1 MMNALFLALGAILV
15 AIISFFFL
23 KKKKKISE
31 VPNQKV
37 FESFEAQTAIFKT
50 DKPQAY
56 RATLSLDEKDKSIRP
71 EGFQQRNLDREVGGL
86 EEGDKG
92 LKETKKVEAE
102 IKDVWDERS
111 DKIDE
116 IGSIDQLG
124 GSGKESMTWKL
135 KKIRLK
141 IGKYAISD
149 EGQESDTKGYDS
161 RYAQGGFSQMIKTRQ
176 DFDHENGGGGMGR

>member
-1 MMNALFLALGAILV
+1 MMKALLLALGAISVIVIGALL
-15 AIISFFFL
+15 L
-23 KKKKKISE
+23 KKKKKNLESA
-31 VPNQKV
+31 NQKTSEYKV
-37 FESFEAQTAIFKT
+37 AETAAFKT

-116 IGSIDQLG
+116 IGSINQLG
-124 GSGKESMTWKL
+124 GHDKESMTWKL

-149 EGQESDTKGYDS
+149 EEHEDKKGYDS